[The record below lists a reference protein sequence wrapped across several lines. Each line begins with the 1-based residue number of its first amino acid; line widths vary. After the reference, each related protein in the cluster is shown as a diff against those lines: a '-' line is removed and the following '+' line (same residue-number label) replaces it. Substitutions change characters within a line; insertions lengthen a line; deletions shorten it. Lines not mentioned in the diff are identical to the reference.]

1 MWNRVGPPSVQKEAL
16 LHLPPFGDKN
26 TRRRSSGCSLVTLQ
40 QRTAPLIRV
49 MCSGTHC
56 PPRSSAPQRGFGPS
70 LSPAGSEV
78 VWGSWDWRRPCS
90 ENDWLDPEWENST
103 SWASPELR
111 PSPPHQTASV
121 VRNRQMKRKRS
132 ACWTHS
138 CSSTHQQVWTWS
150 LMYYV
155 VDDVA
160 AAERAVDSCYYII
173 HTAENWSMLNKNSPP
188 VLLRSPR
195 PHPGRPWMWPGSL
208 QGRWWCWLYWP
219 SHLQNRYSSF
229 KNTFQFLF
237 LCTYGEEKV
246 KSDQLKPT
254 EQIMMMFISDL

>member
-26 TRRRSSGCSLVTLQ
+26 TRRRSSGCSLGTLQ

-121 VRNRQMKRKRS
+121 VRNIQMKRKRS

-155 VDDVA
+155 VDDVT

-219 SHLQNRYSSF
+219 SHLQNRYSS
-229 KNTFQFLF
+229 
-237 LCTYGEEKV
+237 Y
-246 KSDQLKPT
+246 
-254 EQIMMMFISDL
+254 